1 MIGTSAT
8 TATIP
13 MFIFILVFI
22 GFAVLQV
29 FLSKL
34 KNKRIGLI
42 LPVLASIPAV
52 FATIGGLF
60 YGNAPIIVLIILF
73 VAMEIPALIFLAIY
87 YIVRVVCKDKLKEDP
102 TELEK
107 MNIQDL

>member
-22 GFAVLQV
+22 GLAILQV
-29 FLSKL
+29 FLSRL

-60 YGNAPIIVLIILF
+60 SGNVAIIALIILF
-73 VAMEIPALIFLAIY
+73 VVMEIPAMIFLSIY
-87 YIVRVVCKDKLKEDP
+87 YIVRSVCKDKLKEEP